1 MRDTPMQIF
10 VRFLGFCALG
20 VCLSLVPL
28 GAKAA
33 SAKYQDLS
41 NELLQRA
48 ETAIKANPALVT
60 AVKGQSVAKEID
72 KEIDAKTIEPI
83 HELLVQAVAANPK
96 NAAAYFVLAE
106 LAFAQKDDADAS
118 RFVATALQID
128 PTLRDAYVLQGR
140 AELRRGEIDIARDA
154 LNQLTSLCGSCSQS
168 AELSDLIENYDGEAR
183 MAQKSMPKKGKA
195 ANDADATSPST
206 SEPSTE

>member
-48 ETAIKANPALVT
+48 EMAIKANPALVT
-60 AVKGQSVAKEID
+60 AVKGQSVA

-168 AELSDLIENYDGEAR
+168 AELSDLIENYDVEAR

-195 ANDADATSPST
+195 AKDADTTSPST

>member
-48 ETAIKANPALVT
+48 ETAIKDNPSLVT
-60 AVKGQSVAKEID
+60 ALKGQSVAKEID
-72 KEIDAKTIEPI
+72 ATTIEPI

-96 NAAAYFVLAE
+96 NAVAYFVLAE

-195 ANDADATSPST
+195 AKDADATPPST

>member
-1 MRDTPMQIF
+1 MQIF

-106 LAFAQKDDADAS
+106 LAFAQKDDADSS

>member
-1 MRDTPMQIF
+1 MQIF

-48 ETAIKANPALVT
+48 EMAIKANPALVT

-72 KEIDAKTIEPI
+72 TKTIEPI

-168 AELSDLIENYDGEAR
+168 AELSDLIENYDVEAR

-195 ANDADATSPST
+195 AKDADTTSPST

>member
-1 MRDTPMQIF
+1 MQIF

-48 ETAIKANPALVT
+48 EMAIKANPALVT
-60 AVKGQSVAKEID
+60 AVKGQSVA

-195 ANDADATSPST
+195 AKDADTTSPST

>member
-48 ETAIKANPALVT
+48 ETAIKGNPSLVT
-60 AVKGQSVAKEID
+60 ALKGQSVA

-195 ANDADATSPST
+195 AKGADTTSPST